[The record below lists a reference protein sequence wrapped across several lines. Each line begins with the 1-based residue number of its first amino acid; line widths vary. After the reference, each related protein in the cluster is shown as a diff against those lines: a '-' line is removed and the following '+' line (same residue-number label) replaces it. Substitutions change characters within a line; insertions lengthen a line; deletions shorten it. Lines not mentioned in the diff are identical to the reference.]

1 MFDQISL
8 DGSNTIEEKEKKP
21 KNTYTRSEMVEDI
34 KQLQES
40 LRQLSTSLEEVK
52 EHGKNKATI
61 LSLPESHPDII
72 RRSPYH
78 KKLEYVSKSGE
89 ILVASDY

>member
-1 MFDQISL
+1 MFDEISL

-21 KNTYTRSEMVEDI
+21 KNTYTRSEMAEDI

-52 EHGKNKATI
+52 ENGKK
-61 LSLPESHPDII
+61 
-72 RRSPYH
+72 
-78 KKLEYVSKSGE
+78 
-89 ILVASDY
+89 